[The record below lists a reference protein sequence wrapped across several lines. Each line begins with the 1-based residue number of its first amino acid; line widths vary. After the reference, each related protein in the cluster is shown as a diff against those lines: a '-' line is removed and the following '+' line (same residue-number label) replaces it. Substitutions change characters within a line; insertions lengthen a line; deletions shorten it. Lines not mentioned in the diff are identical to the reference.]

1 MAPRRLSLPDDGL
14 DGRQPETPPGVAGS
28 HASKYTKEEFI
39 MKNTN
44 FRTFEIPRVN
54 GCAPFKFAVHTLAN
68 GTVQV
73 TRISPYD
80 ETEYHWA
87 SKSPGR
93 NHWRIICNG
102 RTVST
107 VGAFISGKPNEAAEP
122 LSPEQ
127 IAYFLI
133 EADMKAQL
141 EPQISTY

>member
-1 MAPRRLSLPDDGL
+1 
-14 DGRQPETPPGVAGS
+14 
-28 HASKYTKEEFI
+28 
-39 MKNTN
+39 MKNTS
-44 FRTFEIPRVN
+44 FRIFTIPRADDR
-54 GCAPFKFAVHTLAN
+54 APFEFAVHSLAD

-87 SKSPGR
+87 SKSPEH
-93 NHWRIICNG
+93 NHWRIIRNR

-107 VGAFISGKPNEAAEP
+107 VGTFIGGKPDESAEP

-133 EADMKAQL
+133 EADMKAHL
-141 EPQISTY
+141 EPSICRN